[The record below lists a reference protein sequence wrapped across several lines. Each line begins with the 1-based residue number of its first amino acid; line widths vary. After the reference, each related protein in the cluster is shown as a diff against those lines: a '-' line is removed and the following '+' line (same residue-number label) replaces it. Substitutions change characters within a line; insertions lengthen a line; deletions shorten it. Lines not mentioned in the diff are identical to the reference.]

1 MYTGLIANRYAKA
14 LAAYAAAGGEER
26 RTYDEVKRLIGC
38 YREDATLREA
48 LFSPVLS
55 AEKILFRGEVLSLL
69 NNFAPRLLVSLP
81 PAAFAAQQNFCCS
94 GTKGA

>member
-55 AEKILFRGEVLSLL
+55 AEKKLGFVCRSFGGRPCAALEAFIRLVLRHHREHYLYFML
-69 NNFAPRLLVSLP
+69 
-81 PAAFAAQQNFCCS
+81 
-94 GTKGA
+94 